1 MRPVLFLLFFCIAS
15 CGAPPAATIP
25 ADLPA
30 NIHVD
35 ATLSAPSDQSLAVGQ
50 PAPAFQW
57 TNADGT
63 IGHLADYRGKR
74 VVVNF
79 WATWCE
85 PCRAEMPALDA
96 RNNHDDIV
104 VLGINKGQEIG
115 LIPPFAKEL
124 KISFPLISDP
134 DGDVS
139 IAYSA
144 RNLPTS
150 MFIDRSGLIAAVS
163 IGVLTEDALALQL
176 ERLP

>member
-1 MRPVLFLLFFCIAS
+1 MVSQCSKTGCGMRPILLIVCFCLAA
-15 CGAPPAATIP
+15 CGTQPAATVP
-25 ADLPA
+25 PGLPA

-35 ATLSAPSDQSLAVGQ
+35 AMLESSNVTPLAVGQ
-50 PAPAFQW
+50 PAPLFQW

-96 RNNHDDIV
+96 YIA
-104 VLGINKGQEIG
+104 LMA
-115 LIPPFAKEL
+115 PFAQEL
-124 KISFPLISDP
+124 TVSFPLISDP

-150 MFIDRSGLIAAVS
+150 VFIDRNGTIAAVS